1 MGKGLTKRQ
10 QELLD
15 YLKSVH
21 GSTGLMP
28 STREI
33 QEFFGFSS
41 QTAAMGHL
49 RSLEKKGIIVR
60 IPGKARAIM
69 FSDQQNASSPES
81 ASIIKSSL
89 NTAFSTRS
97 LSPSDGAVKIPLY
110 GDIAAG
116 MTQLAESEQEG
127 EIALD
132 PILFGLAN
140 RKNLFGLRVKG
151 ESMIEAHI
159 CDGDTV
165 ILEKRMPRNG
175 DVVAALMDGESTLK
189 RYIEKDGQTYLKAEN
204 VEFPDFHPVQ
214 ELQIQGVLVTLIR
227 DRF

>member
-10 QELLD
+10 QELLE
-15 YLKSVH
+15 YLKGVH
-21 GSTGLMP
+21 ENTGLMP

-49 RSLEKKGIIVR
+49 RALEKKGIIVR

-69 FSDQQNASSPES
+69 FADQQAVDSSTATP
-81 ASIIKSSL
+81 IKTPSPL
-89 NTAFSTRS
+89 TRVPTADDT
-97 LSPSDGAVKIPLY
+97 VKIPLY

-116 MTQLAESEQEG
+116 MTQLAEGEQEG
-127 EIALD
+127 EISLD

-151 ESMIEAHI
+151 ESMIEAYI

-175 DVVAALMDGESTLK
+175 DIVAALMDGESTLK
-189 RYIEKDGQTYLKAEN
+189 RYIEQEGRTYLKAEN
-204 VEFPDFHPVQ
+204 SEFPDLYPVQ
-214 ELQIQGVLVTLIR
+214 ELQIQGVLITLIR
-227 DRF
+227 HRF